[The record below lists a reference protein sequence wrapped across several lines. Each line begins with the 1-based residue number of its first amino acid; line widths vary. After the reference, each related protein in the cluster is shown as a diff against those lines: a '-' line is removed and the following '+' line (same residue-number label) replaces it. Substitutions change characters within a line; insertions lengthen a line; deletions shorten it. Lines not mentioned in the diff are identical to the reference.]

1 MVAPGGTLTYTVVL
15 DNTGPGNAPA
25 VRMTDTVPL
34 STTYVTGSLDYPL
47 GAGGY
52 DAVREAITWTGAV
65 AAGLP
70 VTLTFQVAVD
80 PDAADGSVVSNT
92 AVITGD
98 GGQSYERTAF
108 ATVNAPPRVEMTD
121 PAAADTGVPLTAP
134 VVITFSE
141 PVSTGSLQITVTP
154 DPGGWQASWS
164 EGDQIVALSHDGLA
178 YSTVYTVAVA
188 AEDLDGFSLVP
199 GPAPN
204 PWSFATEAR
213 VYFRVYLPL
222 LLRSGR

>member
-1 MVAPGGTLTYTVVL
+1 MTAKRQNAIRVWLWVTGFMLGVRVLPVAGDPITFESPTYT
-15 DNTGPGNAPA
+15 NG
-25 VRMTDTVPL
+25 TDFMLTNNL
-34 STTYVTGSLDYPL
+34 
-47 GAGGY
+47 
-52 DAVREAITWTGAV
+52 
-65 AAGLP
+65 LP
-70 VTLTFQVAVD
+70 NRS
-80 PDAADGSVVSNT
+80 ADGWFVFLPN
-92 AVITGD
+92 
-98 GGQSYERTAF
+98 
-108 ATVNAPPRVEMTD
+108 VNEQWR
-121 PAAADTGVPLTAP
+121 
-134 VVITFSE
+134 
-141 PVSTGSLQITVTP
+141 VTP

-164 EGDQIVALSHDGLA
+164 DGDQIVALSHDGLA